1 MREYERRLVVMRH
14 AKAEATG
21 ISDHAREL
29 TGRGG
34 RDAAEAGRWA
44 RATGALPDHAFV
56 SSAARTR
63 ATWTAFCEGADLE
76 LEPELEPGLY
86 SAGVDSALELLRTA
100 PADAR
105 TVILVGHNPTMAQ
118 LVHLLDDG
126 GSDPATFERLSAGYP
141 TSALTVLGVPD
152 QWADLDLASARIVD
166 FHVGR
171 AD

>member
-29 TGRGG
+29 TGRGA

-44 RATGALPDHAFV
+44 RTAGNLPDHAFV
-56 SSAARTR
+56 SSAVRTR
-63 ATWTAFCEGADLE
+63 STWSAFCEGAELT

-86 SAGVDSALELLRTA
+86 SAGVDAALEVLRTA

-105 TVILVGHNPTMAQ
+105 TVMVVGHNPTMAQ

-126 GSDPATFERLSAGYP
+126 GSDPATFEQVSAGYP

-152 QWADLDLASARIVD
+152 PWGDLDLATARILT